1 MSLISIDTTQNVSI
15 QYELASPGDR
25 ATAYIIDLIIKFA
38 YLIVVLVL
46 LREAPTAVIVLSILP
61 FIFYDILLEYF
72 MDGQTIGKKAI
83 NIKVIALSGRQA
95 DISSYLLRWLLRPV
109 DFLIFTPAIALMVV
123 ILWGKGQRI
132 GDMVAGTCVV
142 NITRP
147 RRLKYALPAFEE
159 NYVPTF
165 TEVAKLSDKDIHLI
179 EQILQAYKKNK
190 NKNVAIAL
198 TAQKVKSL
206 IGVETTLS
214 DEEFLKTLVKD
225 YYHLTSGE
233 MFVS

>member
-1 MSLISIDTTQNVSI
+1 
-15 QYELASPGDR
+15 
-25 ATAYIIDLIIKFA
+25 
-38 YLIVVLVL
+38 
-46 LREAPTAVIVLSILP
+46 
-61 FIFYDILLEYF
+61 
-72 MDGQTIGKKAI
+72 
-83 NIKVIALSGRQA
+83 
-95 DISSYLLRWLLRPV
+95 
-109 DFLIFTPAIALMVV
+109 
-123 ILWGKGQRI
+123 
-132 GDMVAGTCVV
+132 
-142 NITRP
+142 ITRP